1 MELKRV
7 HLLFSSS
14 GSQLLVENDTSKI
27 SRFALQYVSSAAI
40 PHLSPSP
47 CPDASACLPHRDS
60 PPCPLSTCALI
71 HLGERLQQGDQVA
84 GSSTK
89 DPLSPGRK

>member
-7 HLLFSSS
+7 HLLFSRS
-14 GSQLLVENDTSKI
+14 GSQPLVENNNSTTYA
-27 SRFALQYVSSAAI
+27 FPLGYVSSAAI
-40 PHLSPSP
+40 LHLSPSP
-47 CPDASACLPHRDS
+47 CPDASACLPHRDIPS
-60 PPCPLSTCALI
+60 CPLSTCVLI

-89 DPLSPGRK
+89 DPLSPGKK

>member
-7 HLLFSSS
+7 HLLFSRS
-14 GSQLLVENDTSKI
+14 GSQPLVENNI
-27 SRFALQYVSSAAI
+27 STTFSLLSGYVSSAAI
-40 PHLSPSP
+40 LHLSPSP

-60 PPCPLSTCALI
+60 PPCRLSTCVLI